1 MHHKSGIIADLHK
14 KNGKASAFPFFLCNF
29 TFQNNS
35 VFEFNPVNS
44 EKILLDVKSRPT

>member
-1 MHHKSGIIADLHK
+1 MHHKSGRMPDLHK
-14 KNGKASAFPFFLCNF
+14 KKWKSFGFSIFLCNF